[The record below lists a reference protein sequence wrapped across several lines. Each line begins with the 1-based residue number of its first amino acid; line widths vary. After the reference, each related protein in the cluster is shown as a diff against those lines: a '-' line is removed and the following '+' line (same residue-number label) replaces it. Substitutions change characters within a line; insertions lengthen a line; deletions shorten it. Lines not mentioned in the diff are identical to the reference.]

1 MSIMFFGGI
10 SRSIFHHSIDEI
22 NEINGSY
29 LSFAA
34 VSGISEEDNIKYI
47 LGREEYGIVWNGLNE
62 FNEINKNNNQIIES
76 KDTLYVKIKLPNG
89 EWTNPA
95 LYLKGVKAKDYEVF
109 LNGRFIYKS
118 SENIFGKDL
127 NLDIIYKD
135 VIIPLGMPKLD
146 MLRNIPQ
153 MTNVFDEDILVIK
166 LSKGAN
172 KNITPVIEER
182 SILLGEH
189 RDIISYTIKN
199 SMKKIVLNLV
209 ISTIAIVFAVLGI
222 FIKGR
227 ERKILLSLSVFTQCM
242 SLYGVSNISN
252 INTLIMDAPIIWS
265 YVFYLSLAFG
275 PYTFAYFFEHV
286 FGDGTKG
293 FIKIIRRL
301 QAISAFLLMCTV
313 ILYTVTKGRVDAI
326 NVGKYALYATLL
338 VLVVAI
344 LIASIVGT
352 VKGNSEVRILTL
364 GISIY
369 LYYIIQAIM
378 SNDYIN
384 EAGLVFFIL
393 SLIVITARRFIH
405 MSQDILN
412 NSKELEAKNQ
422 ELQVAWEEISQ
433 SKDEIFELNKTLEQ
447 RVLDRT
453 KALEASNSDFKAA
466 MEKLQHTQ
474 NQLIQSEKMGA
485 LGGLVA
491 GVSHEINTPVGV
503 SVTAS
508 SYLQEKTKEFINLF
522 TNNAMKKSDLEKY
535 LNLANESTEVI
546 LSNLR
551 RASELIKS
559 FKQVAV
565 DQSDEQKRNFKL
577 KEYAN
582 QVLLSLKP
590 KLKKTKISIGI
601 NCDEELQINS
611 FPGAFSQIITNLVM
625 NSLIHAFDEN
635 QEGTIIFDIEK
646 QNNNILFT
654 YSDNG
659 KGINEDII
667 SKIFDPFFT
676 TKRGKG
682 GTGLG
687 LNIVYNIV
695 TQTLGGSIEC
705 QSKENLG
712 TIFKIIFPVN

>member
-1 MSIMFFGGI
+1 
-10 SRSIFHHSIDEI
+10 
-22 NEINGSY
+22 
-29 LSFAA
+29 
-34 VSGISEEDNIKYI
+34 
-47 LGREEYGIVWNGLNE
+47 
-62 FNEINKNNNQIIES
+62 
-76 KDTLYVKIKLPNG
+76 
-89 EWTNPA
+89 
-95 LYLKGVKAKDYEVF
+95 
-109 LNGRFIYKS
+109 
-118 SENIFGKDL
+118 
-127 NLDIIYKD
+127 
-135 VIIPLGMPKLD
+135 
-146 MLRNIPQ
+146 
-153 MTNVFDEDILVIK
+153 
-166 LSKGAN
+166 
-172 KNITPVIEER
+172 
-182 SILLGEH
+182 
-189 RDIISYTIKN
+189 
-199 SMKKIVLNLV
+199 
-209 ISTIAIVFAVLGI
+209 
-222 FIKGR
+222 
-227 ERKILLSLSVFTQCM
+227 
-242 SLYGVSNISN
+242 
-252 INTLIMDAPIIWS
+252 
-265 YVFYLSLAFG
+265 
-275 PYTFAYFFEHV
+275 
-286 FGDGTKG
+286 
-293 FIKIIRRL
+293 
-301 QAISAFLLMCTV
+301 MCTV

>member
-76 KDTLYVKIKLPNG
+76 NDTLYVKIKLPNG

-422 ELQVAWEEISQ
+422 QLQVAWEEISQ

-522 TNNAMKKSDLEKY
+522 TNNSMKKSDLEKY

-565 DQSDEQKRNFKL
+565 DQSHEQKRNFKL

>member
-1 MSIMFFGGI
+1 MFLGRV
-10 SRSIFHHSIDEI
+10 SSAIFHHSIDQI
-22 NEINGSY
+22 NEISGSD

-34 VSGISEEDNIKYI
+34 ASGSSEENNIKYL
-47 LGREEYGIVWNGLNE
+47 LGIEENSSDWQDLNK
-62 FNEINKNNNQIIES
+62 FNENYNQIIES
-76 KDTLYVKIKLPNG
+76 NDTLYIKIKLPEK

-95 LYLKGVKAKDYEVF
+95 LYLKGIKSNSYKVF
-109 LNGRFIYKS
+109 LNGRVIYKS
-118 SENIFGKDL
+118 SYNIFGRDL
-127 NLDIIYKD
+127 DLDTIYKD
-135 VIIPLGMPKLD
+135 VIIPLGRPKLD
-146 MLRNIPQ
+146 TEMNIPQ
-153 MTNVFDEDILVIK
+153 IPNMFDKDILVIK
-166 LSKGAN
+166 LSKDTN
-172 KNITPVIEER
+172 KDLMPIIEER
-182 SILLGEH
+182 SILMGEH

-199 SMKKIVLNLV
+199 SIKKIVLNLV

-222 FIKGR
+222 FLKGR
-227 ERKILLSLSVFTQCM
+227 DRKILLSLSVFTQCM
-242 SLYGVSNISN
+242 SLYGISNISN
-252 INTLIMDAPIIWS
+252 INTILMDAPIIWS
-265 YVFYLSLAFG
+265 YVFYLSLASG
-275 PYTFAYFFEHV
+275 PYNFAYFFEHV
-286 FGDGTKG
+286 FGESTKY

-301 QAISAFLLMCTV
+301 QAISAFLLMGTV
-313 ILYTVTKGRVDAI
+313 LLYTLTKGQI
-326 NVGKYALYATLL
+326 NVINAGKYALYATLL
-338 VLVVAI
+338 VLVIAT
-344 LIASIVGT
+344 LIASIIGSM
-352 VKGNSEVRILTL
+352 KGNSEAGIFTL
-364 GISIY
+364 GISVY
-369 LYYIIQAIM
+369 LFYIIQAIIK
-378 SNDYIN
+378 NDYIN

-393 SLIVITARRFIH
+393 SLILITARRFIY

-412 NSKELEAKNQ
+412 NSKELETKNQ

-508 SYLQEKTKEFINLF
+508 SYLQEKTKELINLF
-522 TNNAMKKSDLEKY
+522 ASSAMKKSDLEKY

-635 QEGTIIFDIEK
+635 QEGTIIFDIEN
-646 QNNNILFT
+646 QDNNILFT

-659 KGINEDII
+659 KGIKEDII
-667 SKIFDPFFT
+667 SKVFDPFFT

-705 QSKENLG
+705 ESEENLG
-712 TIFKIIFPVN
+712 TIFKITFPIN